1 MGGNDNDIVSLS
13 QVLGGDT
20 GGDGGGGGMTS
31 WYHIYISN
39 TATPPL

>member
-13 QVLGGDT
+13 QVLGGD
-20 GGDGGGGGMTS
+20 GGDGDGSGMTS
-31 WYHIYISN
+31 WYPIYISN